1 MDIKRICFYGGPGSG
16 KSTIA
21 SGVFH
26 TLKMDGLNIEY
37 VPEYIK
43 NWAYEGR
50 TPKSFQQLYVFAKQ
64 LNQEDTLFPHV
75 DVITTDSPLLMNSV
89 YSEMYGFSGW
99 DLLREMAMLYEKHFP
114 GLHIFL
120 KRDGIP
126 YQTEGRYQNYEEALE
141 VDHKITQVL
150 SDNVDYVEFLSS
162 DFEGIIDYIKSNLQ

>member
-26 TLKMDGLNIEY
+26 ALKMRGYNIEY

-75 DVITTDSPLLMNSV
+75 DLIATDSPLLMNTV
-89 YSEMYGFSGW
+89 YSEMYGFDGW
-99 DLLREMAMLYEKHFP
+99 KLLRDMAALYESRFP

-141 VDHKITQVL
+141 VDHKILQVL
-150 SDNVDYVEFLSS
+150 QDNVKHVELPSS
-162 DFEGIIDYIKSNLQ
+162 DFQGMLDYLESHLQ